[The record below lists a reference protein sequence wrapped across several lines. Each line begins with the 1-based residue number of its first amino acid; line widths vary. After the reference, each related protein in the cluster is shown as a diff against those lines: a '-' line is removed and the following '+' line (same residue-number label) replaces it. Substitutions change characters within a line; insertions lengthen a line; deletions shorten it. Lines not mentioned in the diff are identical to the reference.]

1 MSFDESPD
9 AGAARHCLAEVSP
22 PGPRS
27 DRPVRSAAVLSWTR
41 LPTLAQD
48 ACTEVECSFAERE
61 HRYDATERRVYAVW
75 LRHLLHLGFL
85 SAQELC
91 EAMGSSRPYLAL
103 HTLQIRAGQRL
114 LEHLERIIAEQS
126 LGHSEHWQPNLTIDL
141 MGVSECEDALL
152 LISLDCPYVFDVKSL
167 NSVPLRLARMV
178 YESLQLLNYT
188 LQPCG
193 LPHELWRDEATFVID
208 LGEEAFSEITK
219 AGGLRNLKAAIRCI
233 KRKKLTDYFSTEP
246 ESLRQELQ
254 YFRDVLYLRPPWMR
268 DRDYKRP
275 IASTRRLLKRLAQY
289 EVERGTHPW
298 AEYARHVCQSILA
311 RFKDEKDLKRIV
323 RRVFRHYEREFE
335 GGAPLHQSLVLSST
349 SHIEKRHLDDLAQRM
364 AETGENSVER
374 FYLTKMASS
383 TLRYIMELRAT
394 GIGLLAR
401 ADSVNEQVRRGRYG
415 RKFA

>member
-9 AGAARHCLAEVSP
+9 AGAAGHCLAEVSP
-22 PGPRS
+22 PGPSS
-27 DRPVRSAAVLSWTR
+27 DRPVRPATVLSWTR
-41 LPTLAQD
+41 LPTLAPD
-48 ACTEVECSFAERE
+48 ACSEVERSFAERE

-75 LRHLLHLGFL
+75 LRHLLRLGFL
-85 SAQELC
+85 SGQELC
-91 EAMGSSRPYLAL
+91 EAMASSRPYLAL

-114 LEHLERIIAEQS
+114 IELLERIIAEQS

-141 MGVSECEDALL
+141 MSVSQCEDALL

-167 NSVPLRLARMV
+167 NGAPLALARMV

-188 LQPCG
+188 LQPSL
-193 LPHELWRDEATFVID
+193 LPHELWREEATFVID
-208 LGEEAFSEITK
+208 LGAEAFAAINK
-219 AGGLRNLKAAIRCI
+219 AGGLRNLKGAIRCI

-254 YFRDVLYLRPPWMR
+254 YFRDVLYMRPPWMR
-268 DRDYKRP
+268 ARDYPRP

-289 EVERGTHPW
+289 EIERGTHPW
-298 AEYARHVCQSILA
+298 VDYARHVCQSILA

-323 RRVFRHYEREFE
+323 RHVFRHYEREFE
-335 GGAPLHQSLVLSST
+335 GGVPLHQSLVLSST
-349 SHIEKRHLDDLAQRM
+349 SDIEKRHLDDLAQRM
-364 AETGENSVER
+364 MDTGESSVER
-374 FYLTKMASS
+374 FYISKMASS

-401 ADSVNEQVRRGRYG
+401 ADGVNEQVRRGRYG